1 MKVTY
6 HPIGIAV
13 MLGRVA
19 AISFVALTLFSG
31 PRVGTRLFYAGLALY
46 ALGYLVVMV
55 SLTTS
60 VRRPT

>member
-13 MLGRVA
+13 MLGHVA

-31 PRVGTRLFYAGLALY
+31 LRVGTRLFYAGLALC